1 MGEQRHPQAGTSTP
15 AGLSE
20 LAGLTQPQEA
30 LQTLAELTSRYGLET
45 ALAAMERSIHG
56 EHLSSCDAAVLAER
70 IAGFGLDTKP
80 TAGPSLAVYDRA
92 FLRGG
97 PA

>member
-1 MGEQRHPQAGTSTP
+1 
-15 AGLSE
+15 
-20 LAGLTQPQEA
+20 
-30 LQTLAELTSRYGLET
+30 
-45 ALAAMERSIHG
+45 MERSIHG

-80 TAGPSLAVYDRA
+80 TAGPSLAVYDQA

-97 PA
+97 DPHDAEDEGHAG